1 MTLVVT
7 FQCCTDESYNKNF
20 LKNKAAQVFS
30 LIFVCDYPEK
40 VSLFTCIV
48 ISCVIVKNH
57 NFSRTECHLSAMQQ
71 CNSTT
76 ITKSFQKTKEKI
88 EKHSRTQ
95 YTAVKLTHTL
105 VGGRETL
112 LHCLSRKE
120 RTESCYECEY

>member
-1 MTLVVT
+1 MT
-7 FQCCTDESYNKNF
+7 QYNCTESYNNNF

-48 ISCVIVKNH
+48 ISCVTVKNH
-57 NFSRTECHLSAMQQ
+57 NFSHTECHLS
-71 CNSTT
+71 CNNTT

-112 LHCLSRKE
+112 LHSVCHEKKELSHVMSVN
-120 RTESCYECEY
+120 TDT